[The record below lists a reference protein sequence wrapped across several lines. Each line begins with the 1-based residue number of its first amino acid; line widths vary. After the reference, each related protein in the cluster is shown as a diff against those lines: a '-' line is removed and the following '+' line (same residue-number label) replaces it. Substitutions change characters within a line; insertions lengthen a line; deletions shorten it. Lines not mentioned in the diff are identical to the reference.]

1 MPKLRLNPGRTDGQ
15 TEGICHRLCAGG
27 YAMFGCHTGSAA
39 TTATHSL
46 YGLWSSSY
54 RFSLLSSHLS
64 LPPHLPLSEGDFP
77 SQWLAV
83 AGGLPIASTD
93 AQWLPDKTIM

>member
-39 TTATHSL
+39 TTAHTGVSSL
-46 YGLWSSSY
+46 HRRGGADLEELL
-54 RFSLLSSHLS
+54 RDAESLLLQVRLNCRALRSSAS
-64 LPPHLPLSEGDFP
+64 LWGRALHG
-77 SQWLAV
+77 
-83 AGGLPIASTD
+83 TD
-93 AQWLPDKTIM
+93 VR